1 MNRKQLMA
9 EFLGTLGIVFP
20 PIAYGVMGAE
30 RGLIGGAL
38 VSGFAVM
45 VMVVTF
51 GPISAA
57 HLNPAVTIGFASA
70 GRFPWSRVPSYIA
83 AQLAGSLVA
92 ALLAALMFRPGVGAP
107 VPIFVG
113 DWGRNIL
120 MESTITFFLM
130 LVIMAVAT
138 VRGGNVATAAL
149 GIGMA
154 VVAGVLAGGPMTG
167 AAMNPA
173 RAFGPAL
180 LTMGPAL
187 VALPVFIVG
196 PIVGAVLAA
205 RVYESVRLD
214 PMAAQ
219 SAPAALNS
227 ENF

>member
-1 MNRKQLMA
+1 MNRKQLLA

-20 PIAYGVMGAE
+20 PIAYGVIGAE
-30 RGLIGGAL
+30 HGLIGGAL

-70 GRFPWSRVPSYIA
+70 GRFPWSRVPSYIG
-83 AQLAGSLVA
+83 AQLVGSLVA
-92 ALLAALMFRPGVGAP
+92 ALLAALIFRPGVGAP
-107 VPIFVG
+107 TPMFLG
-113 DWGRNIL
+113 DWVRNIL
-120 MESTITFFLM
+120 LEAVITFFLM

-154 VVAGVLAGGPMTG
+154 VISGVLAGGPMTG

-180 LTMGPAL
+180 LAMGSAL
-187 VALPVFIVG
+187 VALPVFIIG
-196 PIVGAVLAA
+196 PIVGAVVAA
-205 RVYESVRLD
+205 RIYESVRLD
-214 PMAAQ
+214 ADSAQ
-219 SAPAALNS
+219 SAPAPLNS
-227 ENF
+227 DFL